1 MLTALQQ
8 AIAELQ
14 AGRRED
20 HVKMETQQERI
31 EELQAEN
38 RAQNAKIEKLMESDR
53 RAQTSIL
60 LRCQRRSFSLPLLLC
75 ICSGICLVIC
85 IRSALWS
92 ICL

>member
-38 RAQNAKIEKLMESDR
+38 RAQNAKIEKRSSCANVDPPTLS
-53 RAQTSIL
+53 TSI
-60 LRCQRRSFSLPLLLC
+60 FLPSSPPLHL
-75 ICSGICLVIC
+75 
-85 IRSALWS
+85 
-92 ICL
+92 